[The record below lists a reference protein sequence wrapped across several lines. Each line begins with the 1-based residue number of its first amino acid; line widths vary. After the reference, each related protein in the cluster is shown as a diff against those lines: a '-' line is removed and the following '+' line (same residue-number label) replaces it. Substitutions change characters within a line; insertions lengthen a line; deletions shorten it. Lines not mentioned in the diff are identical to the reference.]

1 MPNMDGLGAVMR
13 PDLHVFYVLD
23 TSGSMQN
30 KPIGVLNR
38 AMESTVDALKQVAAH
53 HSDANVKIAV
63 LEFNSSCRWVNPSGP
78 EYLDDFFWQDL
89 AAAGKTEVGAALREL
104 DSKLSRNAFLN
115 SMTSAYMPVI
125 IFMTDGFATDD
136 YERELQKILR
146 NKWFK
151 NATRV
156 GFAIGRNPDTEMIAK
171 LVGSSEAVIR
181 TDDLGVFARL
191 LRFVSVSASTLAGN
205 SHTRDQE
212 ISGAE
217 AVRMGLN
224 MTGID
229 REEVVPDIPPYAEPV
244 TPPMPPDSGSFGET
258 YQWNNDMSDF

>member
-1 MPNMDGLGAVMR
+1 MPYRNDLGAVMR

-38 AMESTVDALKQVAAH
+38 AMDETVDALKQVAAH

-63 LEFNSSCRWVNPSGP
+63 LEFNSTCRWINPAGP
-78 EYLDDFFWQDL
+78 EYVDDFFWQDL
-89 AAAGKTEVGAALREL
+89 AAAGRTEVGAALREL

-115 SMTSAYMPVI
+115 SMSSAYLPVI

-136 YERELQKILR
+136 YEHELNRILH
-146 NKWFK
+146 NKWFAK
-151 NATRV
+151 ATRV

-191 LRFVSVSASTLAGN
+191 LRFVSVSASTLSGN
-205 SHTRDQE
+205 SHTTDEEVSGSAAVKMARDMAGV
-212 ISGAE
+212 S
-217 AVRMGLN
+217 
-224 MTGID
+224 
-229 REEVVPDIPPYAEPV
+229 REEVSPSFTYEE
-244 TPPMPPDSGSFGET
+244 TPFRDFNSDSSGTGFTWDSTRVF
-258 YQWNNDMSDF
+258 

>member
-1 MPNMDGLGAVMR
+1 MPHMDDLGAMMR

-63 LEFNSSCRWVNPSGP
+63 LEFNSTCRWINPNGP
-78 EYLDDFFWQDL
+78 EYLDDFFWTDL
-89 AAAGKTEVGAALREL
+89 VAAGKTEIGAALREL
-104 DSKLSRNAFLN
+104 DSKLSRSAFLN
-115 SMTSAYMPVI
+115 SMTSAFLPVI

-136 YERELQKILR
+136 YERELQKIMR
-146 NKWFK
+146 NRWFSK
-151 NATRV
+151 ATRV

-191 LRFVSVSASTLAGN
+191 LQFVSVSSTTLAGN
-205 SHTRDQE
+205 SHTRDAE

-217 AVRMGLN
+217 AVRVGIN
-224 MTGID
+224 MTDID
-229 REEVVPDIPPYAEPV
+229 PGEVIPVMDPIENPTPQFGTKQNSADKSFTWDDQRE
-244 TPPMPPDSGSFGET
+244 
-258 YQWNNDMSDF
+258 W

>member
-1 MPNMDGLGAVMR
+1 MPNMSGLGTVMR

-38 AMESTVDALKQVAAH
+38 AMEETVDALRQVAAH

-63 LEFNSSCRWVNPSGP
+63 LEFNSTCRWINPSGP
-78 EYLDDFFWQDL
+78 EYLEDFFWQDL
-89 AAAGKTEVGAALREL
+89 DAAGKTEVGAALREL
-104 DSKLSRNAFLN
+104 DSKLSRNAFLD
-115 SMTSAYMPVI
+115 SMTSAFLPVI

-136 YERELQKILR
+136 YDRELKRILR
-146 NKWFK
+146 NKWFAK
-151 NATRV
+151 ATRV

-181 TDDLGVFARL
+181 TEDLSVFARL

-212 ISGAE
+212 VSGKE
-217 AVRMGLN
+217 AVKMGLN
-224 MTGID
+224 MSGVAQEDVRAGVTY
-229 REEVVPDIPPYAEPV
+229 EETPYTEF
-244 TPPMPPDSGSFGET
+244 DSDSSGGTFT
-258 YQWNNDMSDF
+258 WNNTRVF

>member
-38 AMESTVDALKQVAAH
+38 AMDETVEALKQVAARN
-53 HSDANVKIAV
+53 SDANVKIAV
-63 LEFNSSCRWVNPSGP
+63 LEFNSTCRWINPDGP
-78 EYLDDFFWQDL
+78 EYLQDFFWQDL
-89 AAAGKTEVGAALREL
+89 VAAGKTEVGAALREL
-104 DSKLSRNAFLN
+104 DSKLSRSAFLN
-115 SMTSAYMPVI
+115 SMTSAFLPVI

-136 YERELQKILR
+136 YETELARIMR
-146 NKWFK
+146 NQWFAK
-151 NATRV
+151 ATRV

-191 LRFVSVSASTLAGN
+191 LKFVSVSASTLAGN

-212 ISGAE
+212 VSGRE
-217 AVRMGLN
+217 AVRMGLG
-224 MTGID
+224 MSGID
-229 REEVVPDIPPYAEPV
+229 EEDVRPPDITIEETPV
-244 TPPMPPDSGSFGET
+244 QSYPDSSSAGTFT
-258 YQWNNDMSDF
+258 WNNSNREW

>member
-38 AMESTVDALKQVAAH
+38 AMDETVDALRQVAAH

-63 LEFNSSCRWVNPSGP
+63 LEFNSTCRWINPAGP

-104 DSKLSRNAFLN
+104 DSKLSRNAFLS
-115 SMTSAYMPVI
+115 SMTSAFLPVI

-136 YERELQKILR
+136 YEPALSHILQ
-146 NKWFK
+146 NKWFAK
-151 NATRV
+151 ATRV

-212 ISGAE
+212 VSGKE
-217 AVRMGLN
+217 AVKMGLG
-224 MTGID
+224 MSGINED
-229 REEVVPDIPPYAEPV
+229 VVRPDFVYEETPYTDFPS
-244 TPPMPPDSGSFGET
+244 DSAGNGFT
-258 YQWNNDMSDF
+258 WDNTRVF

>member
-1 MPNMDGLGAVMR
+1 MPEMGTLGAVMR

-38 AMESTVDALKQVAAH
+38 AMENTVDALRQVAARN
-53 HSDANVKIAV
+53 SDANVKIAV
-63 LEFNSSCRWVNPSGP
+63 LEFNSTCRWINPDGP
-78 EYLDDFFWQDL
+78 EYLEDFFWQDL

-104 DSKLSRNAFLN
+104 DSKLSRNQFLN
-115 SMTSAYMPVI
+115 SMTSAFLPVI
-125 IFMTDGFATDD
+125 IFMTDGFATDEWSPAL
-136 YERELQKILR
+136 ERIMH
-146 NKWFK
+146 NKWFAK
-151 NATRV
+151 ATRV

-212 ISGAE
+212 VSGKE
-217 AVRMGLN
+217 AVKMALD
-224 MTGID
+224 MTGVEHDDVSAGFTYEETPYTDFGPSSSGDGLTWDID
-229 REEVVPDIPPYAEPV
+229 NRV
-244 TPPMPPDSGSFGET
+244 F
-258 YQWNNDMSDF
+258 